1 MKPSK
6 KNIELEKALAE
17 VKRLTSENIELKD
30 KLNTNKIMKRSK
42 YDFADMQERELAER
56 DYISEVNVQDAIIH
70 IKQRLISH
78 FDDLRNEAVER
89 HLKALKGFD
98 WFDKSISEQYFGYRA
113 ALTQVLYDIRKIF
126 EKLDEDSKKI

>member
-1 MKPSK
+1 
-6 KNIELEKALAE
+6 
-17 VKRLTSENIELKD
+17 
-30 KLNTNKIMKRSK
+30 
-42 YDFADMQERELAER
+42 
-56 DYISEVNVQDAIIH
+56 
-70 IKQRLISH
+70 
-78 FDDLRNEAVER
+78 ER